1 MPAYWLARAQ
11 INDPVEYKK
20 YTDKLPPL
28 FEKYNAKVLT
38 RGGDYRVLEGS
49 PPPFERFVV
58 VEFESLDSA
67 ETFFNSDE
75 YTNAAV
81 FRRAPGIANNELVI
95 VEGGDITPV

>member
-38 RGGDYRVLEGS
+38 
-49 PPPFERFVV
+49 
-58 VEFESLDSA
+58 
-67 ETFFNSDE
+67 
-75 YTNAAV
+75 
-81 FRRAPGIANNELVI
+81 
-95 VEGGDITPV
+95 